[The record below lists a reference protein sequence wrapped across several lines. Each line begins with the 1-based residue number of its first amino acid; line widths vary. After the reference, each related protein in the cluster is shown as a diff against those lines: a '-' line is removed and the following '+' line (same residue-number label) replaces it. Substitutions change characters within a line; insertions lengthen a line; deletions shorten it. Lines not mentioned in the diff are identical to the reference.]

1 MKETGSIKIFLIVTF
16 CLIVAGVI
24 VLLWMNNLNYKE
36 LISQEGEKDLSAQ
49 ESEDILLSEAKLYF
63 GADRNV
69 WQVEKREISSP
80 AIQLED
86 RVKDVVEALL
96 KGPEKL
102 GYTPIPKGTQLIRI
116 FLDQDGIVYL
126 DLSEEV
132 RENHPGG
139 TWGEMMTIYSLVN
152 TVMENFNTVN
162 GVKILIMGK
171 EIETLK
177 GHIDTRYPFSF
188 RDYP

>member
-1 MKETGSIKIFLIVTF
+1 
-16 CLIVAGVI
+16 
-24 VLLWMNNLNYKE
+24 MNNLNYKE
-36 LISQEGEKDLSAQ
+36 LVSQEGEKGLSVQ
-49 ESEDILLSEAKLYF
+49 ESEDTLIREVKLYF

-69 WQVEKREISSP
+69 WQVEKREISSSS
-80 AIQLED
+80 IQLED
-86 RVKDVVEALL
+86 RVKDVLEELL
-96 KGPEKL
+96 KGPEEL
-102 GYTPIPKGTQLIRI
+102 GYTPIPKGTQIIRI

-126 DLSEEV
+126 DLSEDI

-152 TVMENFNTVN
+152 TVMENFHTIN

-171 EIETLK
+171 EIQTLK
-177 GHIDTRYPFSF
+177 GHIDTRYPFLF

>member
-1 MKETGSIKIFLIVTF
+1 MKETGSIKIFLIVIL
-16 CLIVAGVI
+16 CLIIMGVI

-36 LISQEGEKDLSAQ
+36 LISQEGEKGLSMQ
-49 ESEDILLSEAKLYF
+49 EPEDVLLSEVKLYF
-63 GADRNV
+63 GADGNV

-80 AIQLED
+80 SIQLED
-86 RVKDVVEALL
+86 RVKDVVDELL

-126 DLSEEV
+126 DLSEDV

-152 TVMENFNTVN
+152 TVMENFNTIN
-162 GVKILIMGK
+162 GVKIMIMGK

>member
-1 MKETGSIKIFLIVTF
+1 M
-16 CLIVAGVI
+16 
-24 VLLWMNNLNYKE
+24 
-36 LISQEGEKDLSAQ
+36 
-49 ESEDILLSEAKLYF
+49 
-63 GADRNV
+63 
-69 WQVEKREISSP
+69 
-80 AIQLED
+80 ED

-96 KGPEKL
+96 NGPEEL
-102 GYTPIPKGTQLIRI
+102 RYTPIPKGTHLIRI
-116 FLDQDGIVYL
+116 FLDQNGIVYL
-126 DLSEEV
+126 DLSEDV

-152 TVMENFNTVN
+152 TVMDNFHTIK

-188 RDYP
+188 RDHP

>member
-1 MKETGSIKIFLIVTF
+1 MKQSGSIRIFLIVIL
-16 CLIVAGVI
+16 CLIIGGVI
-24 VLLWMNNLNYKE
+24 VLLWLNNLNYRE
-36 LISQEGEKDLSAQ
+36 LIVQAGKEGLSLKQ
-49 ESEDILLSEAKLYF
+49 SDDTLMREVKLYF
-63 GADRNV
+63 GADRNI
-69 WQVEKREISSP
+69 WQVENREISSP
-80 AIQLED
+80 SIQLED
-86 RVKDVVEALL
+86 RIQDVMEALL

-102 GYTPIPKGTQLIRI
+102 GYTPIPKGTHIMRI
-116 FLDQDGIVYL
+116 FLDQEGIVYL

-139 TWGEMMTIYSLVN
+139 TWGELMTIYSLVN
-152 TVMENFNTVN
+152 TVMDNFHTIK

-171 EIETLK
+171 ETETLK

>member
-1 MKETGSIKIFLIVTF
+1 MKQTGSIKIFLIVIL
-16 CLIVAGVI
+16 CLIIVGVI
-24 VLLWMNNLNYKE
+24 VLLWMNNLNYRE
-36 LISQEGEKDLSAQ
+36 LISQEGEKGPSVQ
-49 ESEDILLSEAKLYF
+49 ESEDTLVREVKLYF

-80 AIQLED
+80 SIQLED

-96 KGPEKL
+96 KGPEEL
-102 GYTPIPKGTQLIRI
+102 RYTPIPKGTQLIRI

-126 DLSEEV
+126 DLSEDV

-152 TVMENFNTVN
+152 TVMENFHTIN
-162 GVKILIMGK
+162 GVKIMIMGK